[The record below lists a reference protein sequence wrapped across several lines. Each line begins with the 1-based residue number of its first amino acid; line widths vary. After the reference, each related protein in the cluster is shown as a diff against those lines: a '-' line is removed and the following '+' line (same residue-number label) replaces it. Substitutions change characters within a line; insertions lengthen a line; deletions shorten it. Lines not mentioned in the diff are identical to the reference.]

1 MDTSTDNNWPGL
13 AVVGIS
19 GCIGPD
25 NIFILGVNSYNCIS
39 WLVDIGLNNN
49 NRLKL
54 AGVIVGG
61 TVDCN

>member
-1 MDTSTDNNWPGL
+1 MSRYIGL
-13 AVVGIS
+13 N
-19 GCIGPD
+19 